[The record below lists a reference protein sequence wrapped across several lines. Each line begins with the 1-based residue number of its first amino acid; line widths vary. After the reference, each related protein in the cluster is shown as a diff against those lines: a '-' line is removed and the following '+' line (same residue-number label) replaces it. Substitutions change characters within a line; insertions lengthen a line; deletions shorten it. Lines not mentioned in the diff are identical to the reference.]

1 MKMQPSQ
8 TKYRKQFKGRVR
20 TNVTKRGNLLAFGS
34 YGLKS
39 LDGFRVKPNQLES
52 ARKAVA
58 RYMKRDGKVWIRVFT
73 DIPVSKKPAEV
84 RMGKGKGSVEYYC
97 FRVSPGRILMEVE
110 GVPAEVAKEALRLA
124 SAKLPGRMKIV
135 VREDMSTAI

>member
-1 MKMQPSQ
+1 MGPSQ

-20 TNVTKRGNLLAFGS
+20 TNLTKGGDYLSFGS

-39 LDGFRVKPNQLES
+39 LDGFRATPNQLES
-52 ARKAVA
+52 ARKAMA
-58 RYMKRDGKVWIRVFT
+58 RCMKREGKIWIRIFP

-97 FRVSPGRILMEVE
+97 FRVSPGRILIELE
-110 GVPAEVAKEALRLA
+110 GITEEIAYNALQLA
-124 SAKLPGRMKIV
+124 SSKLPGRMKIIK
-135 VREDMSTAI
+135 RLDMNTSL